1 VELAGRTDVRTEYR
15 DDATTGAGRIGSGH
29 FSLATELTIQRRGR
43 ALDVSGMGR
52 VELWSGTI
60 GGDWLDASSRVNVSR
75 ASNRGRMAVYGLLER
90 ETMTGLQV
98 DASGLVFARLR
109 RTLTGGGV
117 SVHRTLTERFETD
130 LDYGYIVTRSHTPGV
145 SDMTTRDL
153 RAVGRWT
160 LSEVQTAE
168 GTVTWISLRSNRPG
182 GTDAISIQY
191 RHSYQMTERTRLEGA
206 VGGDL
211 VVERAT
217 DSVRVTLDRGMVG
230 RAALMHDLTAGKL
243 SLSASQAV
251 LPSVLGVL
259 VLTRQGGAQLRVALS
274 DYVSGVVTTDLY
286 QSQPLS
292 VGGAERSTA
301 YRIASDV
308 TWTITPVWALAGSY
322 VYLQSHA
329 GVQRSRSHSVFVT
342 LTHAWERRP

>member
-1 VELAGRTDVRTEYR
+1 MT
-15 DDATTGAGRIGSGH
+15 
-29 FSLATELTIQRRGR
+29 
-43 ALDVSGMGR
+43 
-52 VELWSGTI
+52 
-60 GGDWLDASSRVNVSR
+60 
-75 ASNRGRMAVYGLLER
+75 VYGLVER

-109 RTLTGGGV
+109 RTLAGGAIGV
-117 SVHRTLTERFETD
+117 RRSLTERLETD
-130 LDYGYIVTRSHTPGV
+130 VDFGYTVTRSHTPGV
-145 SDMTTRDL
+145 SDTTTRDL
-153 RAVGRWT
+153 RAVGRWK
-160 LSEVQTAE
+160 LSEVQVAE

-182 GTDAISIQY
+182 GTDAFSIQY
-191 RHSYQMTERTRLEGA
+191 HHSYQMTERTRLEGV

-259 VLTRQGGAQLRVALS
+259 VLTRQAGAQLRVALS

-301 YRIASDV
+301 YRIASDLS
-308 TWTITPVWALAGSY
+308 WTITPVWALAGSY